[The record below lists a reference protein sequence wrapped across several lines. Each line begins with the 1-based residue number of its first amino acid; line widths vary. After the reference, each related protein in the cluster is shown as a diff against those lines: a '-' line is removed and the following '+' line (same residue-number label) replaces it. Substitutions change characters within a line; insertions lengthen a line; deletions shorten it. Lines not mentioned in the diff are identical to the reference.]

1 MSSPVNLQEQL
12 AAAQAAMDHDAPD
25 PFNGTPDSDGEEEE
39 VTMEQARWLHDAVQD
54 LNQRN
59 ATLVAQIAA
68 LQTIEERLND
78 MEARGNPRAPV
89 TPARRNAKVGTP
101 PRFDGTK
108 REELQGFL
116 TQLRSYF
123 QFHSNE
129 FEEDFEKVLFAATYL
144 EGRALE
150 WFEPTQREFL
160 ENGPDERAAET
171 NHIFEAFVHFE
182 DAITKVFGVHDK
194 RARAETDLNNL
205 RQHKSAIEYA
215 SKFRQLAFR
224 VHWGPDAL
232 KRRFYDGLKDD
243 VKDELIKTDRDTQ
256 TLDAYM
262 NTAIT
267 IDNRQFERRQERQGK
282 KGAPFTPSYPKANHG
297 RKRQYP
303 STSYGQHRGPMDVDA
318 NQRDFRPR
326 KDKSSVTCYN
336 CGKMGHFKRECRSPK
351 KDGWRPTP
359 GKEVA
364 TIDKNTRIIE
374 VSAHETYDQDDLEV
388 DIEHES
394 QCIRE
399 DSEDSDDAPTD
410 WEQRVRDAV
419 GGRAQAAIAEAV
431 LGWNLNPTQDAQE
444 RIDDAINQ
452 AMDEVEARVDQAFA
466 RAAEETAGRG
476 DGAIDSIES
485 ALAPAH
491 GDPPTAEEE
500 EALLRSDTRLPPA
513 IQDVAGTWGLA
524 MTQDEF
530 GRWKTCNHPG
540 ERTGPSPVFLQ
551 KQVDYFR
558 SGLAE
563 ARSELEDAKGAQRLA
578 NELKEEV
585 FQLNDALCRAGTRW
599 EGPTTEVM
607 RDLQHDTLCNPEREY
622 REEREKRRLQE
633 RTPQGWDDY
642 WSERPYLSKGRTNDD
657 MDWDQVQAF
666 RFAKGGECDR
676 LHPGRADHVQVPWF
690 QCVADTCGYHFR
702 EKFDHD
708 HWPIRTTDSDGLPE
722 PIAWVFDHGT
732 GHDSFLWT
740 YGEQSDGRLRVRPR
754 RAWPEECRGTW
765 LTSKCQS
772 KDCVFHLVD
781 KAYAQQKRQ
790 EDEDTRW
797 KNRQARK
804 KLYQE
809 HRAKAALEV
818 ETDGTVRYL
827 DDVVTIEG
835 DASQTQHD
843 LGNDQG
849 AFPGPSQL

>member
-1 MSSPVNLQEQL
+1 MAIRIDDRQY
-12 AAAQAAMDHDAPD
+12 
-25 PFNGTPDSDGEEEE
+25 
-39 VTMEQARWLHDAVQD
+39 ARKQ
-54 LNQRN
+54 QR
-59 ATLVAQIAA
+59 
-68 LQTIEERLND
+68 
-78 MEARGNPRAPV
+78 RGR
-89 TPARRNAKVGTP
+89 
-101 PRFDGTK
+101 
-108 REELQGFL
+108 
-116 TQLRSYF
+116 
-123 QFHSNE
+123 
-129 FEEDFEKVLFAATYL
+129 
-144 EGRALE
+144 
-150 WFEPTQREFL
+150 
-160 ENGPDERAAET
+160 NGPAPAYQA
-171 NHIFEAFVHFE
+171 N
-182 DAITKVFGVHDK
+182 
-194 RARAETDLNNL
+194 
-205 RQHKSAIEYA
+205 
-215 SKFRQLAFR
+215 
-224 VHWGPDAL
+224 
-232 KRRFYDGLKDD
+232 
-243 VKDELIKTDRDTQ
+243 DR
-256 TLDAYM
+256 
-262 NTAIT
+262 
-267 IDNRQFERRQERQGK
+267 
-282 KGAPFTPSYPKANHG
+282 
-297 RKRQYP
+297 RKRHPP
-303 STSYGQHRGPMDVDA
+303 STSHGYHRGPMDVDA

-336 CGKMGHFKRECRSPK
+336 CGKTGHFKRDCRSPK

-374 VSAHETYDQDDLEV
+374 VSAHEAYDQDDLEI

-476 DGAIDSIES
+476 DGAIDRIES
-485 ALAPAH
+485 ARAPAH

-513 IQDVAGTWGLA
+513 IQDVAGTWGLS

-530 GRWKTCNHPG
+530 GRWKTCNHPD
-540 ERTGPSPVFLQ
+540 EHAGPNPTFLQ

-563 ARSELEDAKGAQRLA
+563 ARSEL
-578 NELKEEV
+578 
-585 FQLNDALCRAGTRW
+585 NDALCRVGARW
-599 EGPTTEVM
+599 EGPTTE
-607 RDLQHDTLCNPEREY
+607 DPHGLQNDTLCNPEHEY

-633 RTPQGWDDY
+633 KTPQGWDDY
-642 WSERPYLSKGRTNDD
+642 WNERPYLSKGRTNDD

-666 RFAKGGECDR
+666 RFAGEGECDR
-676 LHPGRADHVQVPWF
+676 LHPGRTDHVQVPWF

-708 HWPIRTTDSDGLPE
+708 HWPIRTTGSDGLPE
-722 PIAWVFDHGT
+722 PLAWVFDHGV
-732 GHDSFLWT
+732 GHDNFLWT

-765 LTSKCQS
+765 LTSKCRS

-797 KNRQARK
+797 KSRQARK

-849 AFPGPSQL
+849 ASPGPSQL

>member
-1 MSSPVNLQEQL
+1 
-12 AAAQAAMDHDAPD
+12 
-25 PFNGTPDSDGEEEE
+25 
-39 VTMEQARWLHDAVQD
+39 MEQARWLHDAVQD

-59 ATLVAQIAA
+59 ATLVAQITA
-68 LQTIEERLND
+68 LQTIEQRLND

-267 IDNRQFERRQERQGK
+267 IDNRQFERRQERQRK
-282 KGAPFTPSYPKANHG
+282 KGVPFTPSYPKANHG

-303 STSYGQHRGPMDVDA
+303 STSHGHHRGPMDVDA

-336 CGKMGHFKRECRSPK
+336 CGKTGHFKRDCRSPK

-364 TIDKNTRIIE
+364 TIERGTRVVE
-374 VSAHETYDQDDLEV
+374 VSAHDAYDQDDLEI

-476 DGAIDSIES
+476 DGAVDSIEA
-485 ALAPAH
+485 ALAPTH
-491 GDPPTAEEE
+491 GNPPTAEEE

-513 IQDVAGTWGLA
+513 IQDVAGTWGLS

-530 GRWKTCNHPG
+530 GRWKTCNHPD
-540 ERTGPSPVFLQ
+540 EHAGPNPTFLQ

-578 NELKEEV
+578 HELKEEV
-585 FQLNDALCRAGTRW
+585 FQLNDALSRAGTRW
-599 EGPTTEVM
+599 EGPTTE
-607 RDLQHDTLCNPEREY
+607 DACGLQHDTLCNPEHEY

-633 RTPQGWDDY
+633 KTPQGWDDY

-722 PIAWVFDHGT
+722 PIAWVLDHGT

-765 LTSKCQS
+765 LVSKCQS

-781 KAYAQQKRQ
+781 KAYAQHKRQ

-797 KNRQARK
+797 KNRQARRK
-804 KLYQE
+804 AYQE

-818 ETDGTVRYL
+818 EDNGTMRYL
-827 DDVVTIEG
+827 DDVVVTEG

-849 AFPGPSQL
+849 ASPGPSQL